1 MIGFPLS
8 SPLLAVLAELRA
20 ILRGRAPDRRQR
32 VEPVDVERRRGERRA
47 VPPDQLESRL
57 TRIDSQMPALN
68 RTRADQLS

>member
-1 MIGFPLS
+1 MTPAA
-8 SPLLAVLAELRA
+8 LAVLDELRA
-20 ILRGRAPDRRQR
+20 VLRGTAPDRRQR
-32 VEPVDVERRRGERRA
+32 VEPVDGERRRGERRA

>member
-1 MIGFPLS
+1 VTPAA
-8 SPLLAVLAELRA
+8 LAVLDELRA
-20 ILRGRAPDRRQR
+20 VLRGTAPDRRQR
-32 VEPVDVERRRGERRA
+32 VEPVAVERRRGERRA